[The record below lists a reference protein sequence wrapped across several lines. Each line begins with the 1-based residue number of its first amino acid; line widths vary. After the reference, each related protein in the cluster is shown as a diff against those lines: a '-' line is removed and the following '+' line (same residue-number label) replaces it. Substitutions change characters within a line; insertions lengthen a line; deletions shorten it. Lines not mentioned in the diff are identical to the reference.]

1 MSVVRPTDTLTF
13 VRYSEISAIIAV
25 FVYLSMLRK
34 QRLDSAYL
42 NPEVPHGASP
52 TYVIYVQRE
61 EE

>member
-25 FVYLSMLRK
+25 FVYLSMLWK
-34 QRLDSAYL
+34 RLYLAYP
-42 NPEVPHGASP
+42 NPEVPHSTSP
-52 TYVIYVQRE
+52 TYVCYVQRE